1 MASRW
6 IRAGLKTR
14 EEMIPM
20 VEEYDKKLDQ
30 GTVEKFCEFTRLSI
44 SEFWTI
50 MDKWYNREFFEQDKD
65 GVWHEKFKVG
75 KGLI

>member
-14 EEMIPM
+14 DEMIPV

-30 GTVEKFCEFTRLSI
+30 GTVDKFCEFTRISV
-44 SEFWTI
+44 SEFWKI
-50 MDKWYNREFFEQDKD
+50 MDKWYNPEFFEQDKD
-65 GVWHEKFKVG
+65 GVWHEKFSVG
-75 KGLI
+75 KGLL